1 MVNIYGKRS
10 KKLDVAKKLPPSYHK
25 LLGENYDAKKSEALQ
40 WLIQQP
46 AIQEFVWDQI
56 KQSGDVEYDRETGI
70 WTGVDYDGD

>member
-25 LLGENYDAKKSEALQ
+25 VPGENYDARKSEVLQ
-40 WLIQQP
+40 WLIKQP
-46 AIQEFVWDQI
+46 DIQEFVWDQI